1 MDTSGPKLNL
11 LKAAGF
17 HFKRHASCEQ
27 KPFNVGFA
35 IKCQISA
42 LGLVHC
48 QTHSQSEQSE
58 GFMCLCPSVRTI
70 ILSSE
75 QMNYSQALAQY

>member
-11 LKAAGF
+11 LKAAG
-17 HFKRHASCEQ
+17 SILNITPQCEE
-27 KPFNVGFA
+27 KPFNVGFRD
-35 IKCQISA
+35 KMPVLCSRTGS
-42 LGLVHC
+42 LPNTL
-48 QTHSQSEQSE
+48 SEQSE
-58 GFMCLCPSVRTI
+58 GFTCLCPSVRTI